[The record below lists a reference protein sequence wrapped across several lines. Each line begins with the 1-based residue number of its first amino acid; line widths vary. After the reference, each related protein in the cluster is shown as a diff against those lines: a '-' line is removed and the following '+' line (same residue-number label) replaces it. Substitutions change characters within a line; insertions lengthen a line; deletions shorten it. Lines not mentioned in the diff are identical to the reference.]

1 MMPPHRPLS
10 RLHRVSVVFGVLLGA
25 APAPENAAIPDTEP
39 PHGALRVTHVGAV
52 APDVL
57 GVTLQAGQIIYGD
70 PVSYEKEDGDRIARQ
85 GHQRWVS
92 RDGLY
97 LGSLV
102 GTDEKLVYTRDRYV
116 GDTMDGTWADAARSY
131 QVTSKDDPAYT
142 KPRLPR
148 VLGRKTK
155 PIDIGRVG
163 PQHAWQFRS
172 PTETVVYLKLY
183 KPLSEGKRYLL
194 TFRGKLLAPVEFS
207 FDTAT
212 LRSEAEHTSHVGLH
226 VGFHPEDPVKV
237 AFLSCWMGS
246 GGGRSY
252 KEGLAFRVLDARSR
266 DRVFEGKARLSK
278 AADDKTE
285 DAYHC
290 NYNGTDVFVLDFSPL
305 RKEGSFVVSVS
316 GVGCSYP
323 FRVDR
328 EAWRDAFVVSARG
341 FYHQRSGI
349 PLGPP
354 WTGFRRPRPFHPDD
368 GVVVF
373 SSTCRLMDSGN
384 GLNYRGTD
392 KDNFG
397 NLVRGRT
404 SEVVAD
410 AWGGYMDAG
419 DWDRRIQHLI
429 VSRYLIDLAALFP
442 DFFAQVSLN
451 ILESRDDLPDVV
463 CEALFN
469 LDCYRR
475 MQAESGGIRGGIES
489 SEHPRAGEGSWQ
501 ESLDILAYAPGLWSS
516 HWYASVAAQAARFLR
531 DRKPEMAEIY
541 EESALRAMRFAEAE
555 WSRLG
560 DPKRKDGGVVDTRN
574 VAAAELFR
582 LTGDERWHHV
592 FLETTAFGDPDAELF
607 KWPEHEQRDAAWAY
621 VQTQRPGVDA
631 RIQANCRAAILREA
645 DARVRQCYRTGF
657 RWTKY
662 EWAPSAWGALSAPD
676 GLSLVRA
683 HRLTGDERY
692 LKAAILACQHGA
704 GANPIN
710 LCYTTGIGPKY
721 PLHPLHIDSRVTD
734 QPPPPGLT
742 VFGPMGYDQGKDEWG
757 QKLANQVLFPPFEK
771 WPTTEAY
778 WDIFWYP
785 PMCEFTVHQPMARNA
800 YVWGYLAA
808 VKR

>member
-1 MMPPHRPLS
+1 MLTHPHRPLS
-10 RLHRVSVVFGVLLGA
+10 RLSGISVVFGVLLGA
-25 APAPENAAIPDTEP
+25 APTSEDGKEPATEP
-39 PHGALRVTHVGAV
+39 PEGALRVTHVGAV
-52 APDVL
+52 AADVL
-57 GVTLQAGQIIYGD
+57 GVTMQAGHIVYGD
-70 PVSYEKEDGDRIARQ
+70 PVPYDKEDGDRIDRK
-85 GHQRWVS
+85 GHQRWVL

-116 GDTMDGTWADAARSY
+116 GDTMDGTWADSARSY
-131 QVTSKDDPAYT
+131 LVSSKNDSAYAEART
-142 KPRLPR
+142 PR

-172 PTETVVYLKLY
+172 PTETVVYLKLDR
-183 KPLSEGKRYLL
+183 PLTEGKHYLL
-194 TFRGKLLAPVEFS
+194 TFQGKPLAPVEFS
-207 FDTAT
+207 FDAAT
-212 LRSEAEHTSHVGLH
+212 LRSEAVHASH

-246 GGGRSY
+246 GGGWTY

-266 DRVFEGKARLSK
+266 DMVFEGKARLSK
-278 AADDKTE
+278 AARDTTE
-285 DAYHC
+285 DAYRC
-290 NYNGTDVFVLDFSPL
+290 NHNGTDVFILDFSPV
-305 RKEGSFVVSVS
+305 RREGTFVVSVS

-323 FRVDR
+323 FRIDR

-354 WTGFRRPRPFHPDD
+354 CTEFRRPRPFHPDD

-373 SSTCRLMDSGN
+373 SSKCRLMDSGN

-397 NLVRGRT
+397 NLVRGKT

-429 VSRYLIDLAALFP
+429 ASRYLIDLAALFP
-442 DFFAQVSLN
+442 DAFATVSLN
-451 ILESRDDLPDVV
+451 IPESGNDLADVV

-475 MQAESGGIRGGIES
+475 MQTESGGIRGGIES
-489 SEHPRAGEGSWQ
+489 SEHPRVGEGSWQ
-501 ESLDILAYAPGLWSS
+501 ESLEVLAYAPGLWSS
-516 HWYASVAAQAARFLR
+516 HWYASVAAQAACFLR
-531 DRKPEMAEIY
+531 DRKPELAGVY

-560 DPKRKDGGVVDTRN
+560 EPEKKDGGVVDTRN
-574 VAAAELFR
+574 VAAAEVYR
-582 LTGDERWHHV
+582 LTGDKRWHRV
-592 FLETTAFGDPDAELF
+592 FLETTVFGDPNAELF
-607 KWPEHEQRDAAWAY
+607 KWPEHEQRDAAWVYARM
-621 VQTQRPGVDA
+621 QRPEVDS

-676 GLSLVRA
+676 ALSLVRA
-683 HRLTGDERY
+683 HRLTGEEKY

-710 LCYTTGIGPKY
+710 MSYTTGIGPKY
-721 PLHPLHIDSRVTD
+721 PLHPLHIDARVTD
-734 QPPPPGLT
+734 QLPPPGLT
-742 VFGPMGYDQGKDEWG
+742 VFGPIAQDQGKNEWG

-785 PMCEFTVHQPMARNA
+785 PMCEFTVQQPMALNA